1 MRRVLRL
8 AGTHDRKD
16 GDNPKPVNKV
26 HDGGSSLTT
35 AHLEVL
41 EGYAS
46 RGASAPMRVRVV
58 HVSGEPPGHLGG
70 AAGSAGTA
78 LTVDIVDRSDIE
90 RNPRGCEKTDRRAF
104 FRNIAMHNE

>member
-41 EGYAS
+41 DGYAS
-46 RGASAPMRVRVV
+46 RGASAPMKVRVV
-58 HVSGEPPGHLGG
+58 HALGELPGHLRG
-70 AAGSAGTA
+70 AAGSVGNA
-78 LTVDIVDRSDIE
+78 LTVDAVDRSDIE
-90 RNPRGCEKTDRRAF
+90 RNPRSCEITDRRVF
-104 FRNIAMHNE
+104 FRINAMHNE